1 MLNCPRCKNRSLL
14 KKQTTKGYLF
24 ECLKC
29 EGRALTFELQ
39 KIIGGE
45 SAFFSFRDLLSRSRL
60 RTDLSCPSCRK
71 PMSGLELDD
80 QRVVLDAC
88 SSCEMTWF
96 DRAEF
101 DHYNQ
106 QHQGAALTTD
116 WPGSFWNIVPGILR
130 LPVERTNPMASVPW
144 MTISLVSLM
153 LMIHFLSF
161 SNLDQL
167 VENWGFYPDQPFRH
181 DGLNLIT
188 SLFIHGSWAHVLG
201 NSYALFIYGDNV
213 EDRFSHRMY
222 LMLFFLAGVVG
233 SLAHSVFDP
242 RGDLPL
248 VGASGA
254 ISGVM
259 TVYCLSFPKARL
271 ASFFLI
277 RWLSYP
283 AWVYAII
290 WILFQVIG
298 AAQQAAELTMVS
310 YAGHLGG
317 ALVGLMFY
325 LAMRDKPRFK
335 LR

>member
-1 MLNCPRCKNRSLL
+1 MLGCPRCTHKALL
-14 KKQTTKGYLF
+14 KKHTTKGYLF

-29 EGRALTFELQ
+29 EGRALSFELQ

-45 SAFFSFRDLLSRSRL
+45 SAFFSFKDLLARSNFKTAL
-60 RTDLSCPSCRK
+60 NCPSCRK
-71 PMSGLELDD
+71 PMAGLELDD
-80 QRVVLDAC
+80 QRVVLEAC

-101 DHYNQ
+101 DHYA
-106 QHQGAALTTD
+106 HPHKGDVLALE

-130 LPVERTNPMASVPW
+130 LPVEKTNPLASTPW
-144 MTISLVSLM
+144 MTISLVSFM
-153 LMIHFLSF
+153 LIIHAMIF
-161 SNLDQL
+161 SNLDQA
-167 VENWGFYPDQPFRH
+167 VQSWGFYPNEPFRH
-181 DGLNLIT
+181 GGLNLLTNI
-188 SLFIHGSWAHVLG
+188 FIHGSWAHLIV
-201 NSYALFIYGDNV
+201 NCYALFIYGDNV

-222 LMLFFLAGVVG
+222 LLLFLLAGAVG
-233 SLAHSVFDP
+233 SLAHSIFDP

-254 ISGVM
+254 ISGIM

-271 ASFFLI
+271 ATFFLI

-283 AWVYAII
+283 AWVYAIV
-290 WILFQVIG
+290 WIILQAIG
-298 AAQQAAELTMVS
+298 AARQAAELTMVS
-310 YAGHLGG
+310 YAAHLGG
-317 ALVGLMFY
+317 ALVGLLFY